1 MIRAAAGIR
10 PGHVAVS
17 LCLAASLL
25 AGYGAAGRP
34 VPVPED
40 LRGGR
45 TFHVSPQGDDH
56 ADGRTPETPWRTLRR
71 ADAERLQPGDRLLL
85 EGGARFPGSLS
96 IGRGEG
102 GSAGR
107 PVVLDSYGGGR
118 AVIMSAGSR
127 GIEVHNTSGVVIRN
141 LIVTG
146 DAASYGSNDGI
157 AFVSDLPGDRKLP
170 HLRVTGVD
178 VSGFR
183 NGIRLHGGAGASG
196 FRDVVIH
203 DCAVHDNRDA
213 GLVTDGPAFD
223 ADAPAYAHEQVT
235 VSRVVAFANRGDPR
249 AHHRNTG
256 NGIVLGSVRDGVVEE
271 SVAHDN
277 GRSSSAIADEGPV
290 GIWTYDSTRM
300 VIQRNV
306 AHGNRTGSWVDGGGF
321 GLDNNVSYSLVQYNL
336 SYGND
341 GPGFQMYSAAPNTA
355 HTDNAIRYNIS
366 RDDCRKLQDYGGI
379 VVFGSHVGNVALYQ
393 NTVLVTANGAV
404 RAPALRLRPSLGAVS
419 VRNNVFATDG
429 APVVVAQKAFET
441 AEVLMQ
447 GNDYHSPR
455 GWTLWWGERGYAD
468 LAAWRAGT
476 GQETQGPRATGTDAD
491 PCLVDAALPADRPG
505 LRTDGPEG
513 GALVSRCAHA
523 LTAAAVDLRAVGI
536 DPGPVDY
543 FGTPLT
549 GSPGVGAAQA
559 GPEA

>member
-1 MIRAAAGIR
+1 MCV
-10 PGHVAVS
+10 VA
-17 LCLAASLL
+17 LLL
-25 AGYGAAGRP
+25 AGSGPR
-34 VPVPED
+34 VPVPENTQ
-40 LRGGR
+40 GGR
-45 TFHVSPQGDDH
+45 TFYVSPEGDDH
-56 ADGRTPETPWRTLRR
+56 ADGRTPETPWRTLRH
-71 ADAERLQPGDRLLL
+71 ADAVRLKPGDRLLL
-85 EGGARFPGSLS
+85 RGGARFPGSLS
-96 IGRGEG
+96 IGPGEA
-102 GSAGR
+102 GSARR
-107 PVVLDSYGGGR
+107 PVMLDSYGGGR
-118 AVIMSAGSR
+118 AMIMSAGSR
-127 GIEVHNTSGVVIRN
+127 GIEVHNTSGVVVRN

-146 DAASYGSNDGI
+146 DAASYGAQDGI
-157 AFVSDLPGDRKLP
+157 AFVSDLPGGRRLP

-203 DCAVHDNRDA
+203 DCAVHDNQDA

-223 ADAPAYAHEQVT
+223 ADEPAYAHEQVT

-249 AHHRNTG
+249 ANDSNTG
-256 NGIVLGSVRDGVVEE
+256 SGIVLGSVRRGVVEE

-277 GRSSSAIADEGPV
+277 GRSSSAIAVEGPI

-306 AHGNRTGSWVDGGGF
+306 AHGNHTGSRVDGGGF

-341 GPGFQMYSAAPNTA
+341 GPGFQVYSAAPNTA
-355 HTDNAIRYNIS
+355 HSDNEIRYNIS
-366 RDDCRKLQDYGGI
+366 RNDSRKLQDYGAV
-379 VVFGSHVGNVALYQ
+379 VVFGSHVGNVAVHQ
-393 NTVLVTANGAV
+393 NTVLVTANGPV
-404 RAPALRLRPSLGAVS
+404 RAPALRLRPSLGTVS

-429 APVVVAQKAFET
+429 APVVVAQKPFARS
-441 AEVLMQ
+441 EVLMQ

-455 GWTLWWGERGYAD
+455 DWTLWWGDRRYTD
-468 LAAWRAGT
+468 LAAWRAET
-476 GQETQGPRATGTDAD
+476 GQETQGPRATGTSAD
-491 PCLVDAALPADRPG
+491 PCLVDAPLPADGTGPHAH
-505 LRTDGPEG
+505 GPER

-523 LTAAAVDLRAVGI
+523 LTAAAVDLRTAGI

-549 GSPGVGAAQA
+549 GSPGAGAAQA